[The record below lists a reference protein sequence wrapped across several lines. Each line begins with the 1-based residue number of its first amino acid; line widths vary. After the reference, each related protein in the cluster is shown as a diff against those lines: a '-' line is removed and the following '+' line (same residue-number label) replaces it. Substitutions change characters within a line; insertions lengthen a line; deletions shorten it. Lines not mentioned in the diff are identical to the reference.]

1 MSALTGN
8 PWIVLPT
15 VALLVFFVVYMNAER
30 VIRFLTRRSL
40 GQREE
45 VIRLLELMFVE
56 VEGSRVTQLMLLM
69 SFGLGGLMFIALWPN
84 VIPGLV
90 LGSAITIAGWSIPK
104 NIVLSLWN
112 KRCGKFVDQMVDGMT
127 IMANG
132 VKAGLSV
139 QQSMERVV
147 ENMPNPMSQE
157 FSLVLSQMRLGRSLE
172 EALTDLGTRI
182 PRPDVQMF
190 VTAVNILQETGG
202 NLAETF
208 QTIVHTVRERQKV
221 ERKIE
226 ALTAQGMM
234 QGIIITLVPFF
245 LLIVFLAID
254 PSYVMPLFTTVVGVV
269 CLVVMLTLQVIGG
282 VMIRKIV
289 KINV

>member
-1 MSALTGN
+1 MSALLSH
-8 PWIVLPT
+8 PFVVIPAVSI
-15 VALLVFFVVYMNAER
+15 LVFVIVYLN
-30 VIRFLTRRSL
+30 VDRFLAFLSRRSL

-45 VIRLLELMFVE
+45 VIRLLELMFVD
-56 VEGSRVTQLMLLM
+56 VDRKRVTQLMLAM
-69 SFGLGGLMFIALWPN
+69 SFGLGSLMFIALWPN
-84 VIPGLV
+84 LIPGII
-90 LGSAITIAGWSIPK
+90 LGSAITVAGWSIPK
-104 NIVLSLWN
+104 NVVYSLWN
-112 KRCGKFVDQMVDGMT
+112 KRCTKFVDQMVDGMT

-147 ENMPNPMSQE
+147 ENMSNPMSQE
-157 FSLVLSQMRLGRSLE
+157 FALVLSQMRLGRSLE
-172 EALTDLGTRI
+172 EALNELGTRI

-190 VTAVNILQETGG
+190 VTSVNILQETGG

-208 QTIVHTVRERQKV
+208 QTIVYTVRERQKI
-221 ERKIE
+221 EKKIE

-245 LLIVFLAID
+245 LLLVFFILD
-254 PSYVMPLFTTVVGVV
+254 PAYVMPLFTTVLGVIA
-269 CLVVMLTLQVIGG
+269 LIIMLTLQVIGG